1 MGITSGA
8 HWFVIGA
15 IALLLFG
22 NRLPEVARSFG
33 RAMSE
38 FKKGLNDVKG
48 DIESAASEEP
58 RPRIREPKE

>member
-8 HWFVIGA
+8 HWFIVGA
-15 IALLLFG
+15 VALLLFG

-33 RAMSE
+33 RAVSE
-38 FKKGLNDVKG
+38 FKKGLNEIKRDLE
-48 DIESAASEEP
+48 DATTDEP